1 MRTPAGP
8 SVRMVSGMPSRGI
21 AIVEPAAP
29 GTVREEFPATAVVD
43 QKSYSP
49 PISSEA
55 FSSRVMACSTSSML
69 FFDNFGVCAVAVMLI
84 VIANAKILMFIIRLY

>member
-8 SVRMVSGMPSRGI
+8 SVRMVSGIPSRGI

-29 GTVREEFPATAVVD
+29 GTVCEELPAIAVVD

-49 PISSEA
+49 PTSSEA
-55 FSSRVMACSTSSML
+55 FSSSVMACNTFSML
-69 FFDNFGVCAVAVMLI
+69 SFDNFGVCAVAVMLI
-84 VIANAKILMFIIRLY
+84 VIANANVLIFILGCY